1 MATGTPIEGCFQNK
15 VRSSLG
21 SVESQ
26 NVGDLDAL
34 SRLSGTHVAREA
46 FDQNTGLV
54 FHSSLGTAGQLD
66 VIQDAAINEHEES
79 SSFKGVIPEGGQRC
93 RLSN

>member
-1 MATGTPIEGCFQNK
+1 MATVTPIEGCFQNE

-21 SVESQ
+21 SVGSQ
-26 NVGDLDAL
+26 NVGDFDVL

-46 FDQNTGLV
+46 FGQNTGLV

-79 SSFKGVIPEGGQRC
+79 SSFNGEIPEGGQRC

>member
-1 MATGTPIEGCFQNK
+1 MATVTPIEGCFQNE

-21 SVESQ
+21 SVGSQ
-26 NVGDLDAL
+26 NVGDFDAL

-46 FDQNTGLV
+46 FGQNTGLV

-79 SSFKGVIPEGGQRC
+79 LSFNGEIPEGGQRC